1 MSHAEFDSFFAV
13 RTKAAEAYVSGDP
26 VPLDKLVVKQGDAT
40 FHSPRGD
47 SLSGAAEVAARYIS
61 DAKIFEPG
69 GKSRLDILQ
78 QATDNEL
85 AFWTGYQIAT
95 VQLKGQ
101 QHPSD
106 MRIRVTEVFRR
117 VGDDWKLV
125 HRHADLP
132 PAPGGGA

>member
-1 MSHAEFDSFFAV
+1 MSQANFDSFFTQ

-26 VPLDKLVVKQGDAT
+26 VPLDKLVVKEGDAT

-47 SLSGAAEVAARYIS
+47 SLSGAAEVGARYIS

-69 GKSRLDILQ
+69 GKSQLDILQ
-78 QATDNEL
+78 QASDDEL

-101 QHPSD
+101 AHPIE

-117 VGDDWKLV
+117 VGNDWKIV
-125 HRHADLP
+125 HRHADVP
-132 PAPGGGA
+132 PAPAAHA

>member
-69 GKSRLDILQ
+69 GKSLTRRGGDRGDTLE
-78 QATDNEL
+78 AAGAE
-85 AFWTGYQIAT
+85 GSR
-95 VQLKGQ
+95 
-101 QHPSD
+101 HP
-106 MRIRVTEVFRR
+106 
-117 VGDDWKLV
+117 KCN
-125 HRHADLP
+125 
-132 PAPGGGA
+132 